1 MDAARWIFA
10 SIEPRDVVSWNT
22 LVTGCVVQGHI
33 RDAFQLVG
41 EMQQQGRFTDAATK
55 DSIADMYA
63 KCGCLALS
71 RAVFNQL
78 PWRNVVTWNV
88 LMMAYGMHGLG
99 DEAIVLFD
107 RTVTSELSERGSRG

>member
-1 MDAARWIFA
+1 
-10 SIEPRDVVSWNT
+10 
-22 LVTGCVVQGHI
+22 
-33 RDAFQLVG
+33 
-41 EMQQQGRFTDAATK
+41 MQQQGRFTDAATK

-63 KCGCLALS
+63 KCGCLALP

-78 PWRNVVTWNV
+78 PWRNVITWNV

-107 RTVTSELSERGSRG
+107 RTVTSELRQQGVNWSVRLQGLSRPLPRWHARMTCHVSKSDKYVVVLLFCVANL